1 MPKDIDPSIISD
13 HALLRWFE
21 RVGGID
27 IPWLRAHVAE
37 RCRDLIESGAS
48 GGWCDGM
55 WVVIRDGKIV
65 TFSPPERK
73 PRKHR

>member
-1 MPKDIDPSIISD
+1 MRYDPDEVITD
-13 HALLRWFE
+13 HALVRWLE

-27 IPWLRAHVAE
+27 MAYFRREIAD
-37 RCRDLIESGAS
+37 RCEDLLASGAS
-48 GGWCDGM
+48 GGWIDEH

-73 PRKHR
+73 PRKSR